1 MCAAFGPLLLCRM
14 SGGLLSYYVL
24 AAMALV
30 FFLTLLFYY
39 SDYKPEGNPLE
50 RLVPFIV
57 SMVIVQLGRRK
68 QKQG

>member
-1 MCAAFGPLLLCRM
+1 MPR
-14 SGGLLSYYVL
+14 YYAL
-24 AAMALV
+24 AAMAV
-30 FFLTLLFYY
+30 GFFLTLLFYY